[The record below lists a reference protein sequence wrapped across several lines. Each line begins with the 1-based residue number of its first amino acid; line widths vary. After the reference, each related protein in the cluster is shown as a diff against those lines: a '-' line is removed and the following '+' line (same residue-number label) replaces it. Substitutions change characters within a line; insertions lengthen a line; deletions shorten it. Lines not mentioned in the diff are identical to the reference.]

1 MLTSLSVLSFCADER
16 SSFFVRAVSRLVYS
30 ENRTSL
36 AFLFY
41 YTWLST
47 LALRCIS
54 LQEEAGLRDLDRLV
68 LGLYPTTATE
78 PVIFLVV
85 GGLGGIQLSK
95 RLSAGVG
102 V

>member
-16 SSFFVRAVSRLVYS
+16 SSFFVRAVSVYS
-30 ENRTSL
+30 EKRTSL

-85 GGLGGIQLSK
+85 GGLGGILPSK
-95 RLSAGVG
+95 RLTAGVG